1 VDVYTPGKAVDG
13 DANTYWESAGNA
25 FPQSLTAD
33 LGSTQAA
40 RRAVLKLPPAS
51 AWGARTQTL
60 SVQGSTDGS
69 SYSTVVAST
78 GYRFDPATG
87 NTVTVSLPS
96 GTSLRYLRINV
107 TGNTGWPAAQFSEV
121 EAYLS

>member
-1 VDVYTPGKAVDG
+1 M
-13 DANTYWESAGNA
+13 
-25 FPQSLTAD
+25 
-33 LGSTQAA
+33 
-40 RRAVLKLPPAS
+40 LKLPPQA

-69 SYSTVVAST
+69 AYSTLVASKE
-78 GYRFDPATG
+78 YRFDPATG
-87 NTVTVSLPS
+87 NTVTVPVT
-96 GTSLRYLRINV
+96 GSLRYLRLHV